1 MAPERPHG
9 RFLAGEAGDL
19 VGVSG
24 TTIGQ
29 WARRGYIRASRSTGD
44 PHVYSLEDVAEAWV
58 VHALLERGVGHAA
71 VRRTIAALGDDSP
84 WPLLGVPLATT
95 DGAAP
100 RVVLCSPDGVFALSG
115 RGWQR
120 LAVQPPIEA
129 LRPPGAIGILV
140 PGAGGEGATNGRRSS
155 STGASERAP

>member
-9 RFLAGEAGDL
+9 RFLAGEAGEL

-58 VHALLERGVGHAA
+58 VHALLERGIGRAE
-71 VRRTIAALGDDSP
+71 VRHTIAALGDDTP
-84 WPLLGVPLATT
+84 WPLLRAPLATT
-95 DGAAP
+95 DNNGAP
-100 RVVLCSPDGVFALSG
+100 RVVLCEADGVYALSG

-120 LAVQPPIEA
+120 LAVQPELRA
-129 LRPPGAIGILV
+129 LRAPALTTLAPSPARTAA
-140 PGAGGEGATNGRRSS
+140 PRPARRSARGRTS
-155 STGASERAP
+155 

>member
-19 VGVSG
+19 IGVSG

-58 VHALLERGVGHAA
+58 VHALIERGVGHCA
-71 VRRTIAALGDDSP
+71 RRGTIAALGDGGR
-84 WPLLGVPLATT
+84 WPLVTAPLATT
-95 DGAAP
+95 HDNGSV
-100 RVVLCSPDGVFALSG
+100 RVVLCAPDGAYALSG
-115 RGWQR
+115 RGWQEF
-120 LAVQPPIEA
+120 AVPPDLRP
-129 LRPPGAIGILV
+129 LRPPGLL
-140 PGAGGEGATNGRRSS
+140 GR
-155 STGASERAP
+155 

>member
-1 MAPERPHG
+1 MALERPHG
-9 RFLAGEAGDL
+9 RFLAGEAGEL

-71 VRRTIAALGDDSP
+71 VRRTIAALGGHSA
-84 WPLLGVPLATT
+84 WPLLAAPLATT
-95 DGAAP
+95 DHDGDGPP
-100 RVVLCSPDGVFALSG
+100 RVVLCEPDGAYALSG

-120 LAVQPPIEA
+120 LAVQPPLRA
-129 LRPPGAIGILV
+129 LRPPSALGLLA
-140 PGAGGEGATNGRRSS
+140 PNGR
-155 STGASERAP
+155 

>member
-1 MAPERPHG
+1 MADARRPHG
-9 RFLAGEAGDL
+9 RFLAGEAGEL

-58 VHALLERGVGHAA
+58 VHALLERGVGHAG
-71 VRRTIAALGDDSP
+71 VRRTIAALGDRGR
-84 WPLLGVPLATT
+84 WPLLTAPLATT
-95 DGAAP
+95 HDNGSV
-100 RVVLCSPDGVFALSG
+100 RVVLCAPDGPSALSG

-120 LAVQPPIEA
+120 LAVAPELRP
-129 LRPPGAIGILV
+129 LRPPSAMGVLGA
-140 PGAGGEGATNGRRSS
+140 
-155 STGASERAP
+155 

>member
-1 MAPERPHG
+1 MADARPHG

-24 TTIGQ
+24 TTIGH

-71 VRRTIAALGDDSP
+71 VRRTIAALEDLGA
-84 WPLLGVPLATT
+84 WPLIRAPLATT
-95 DGAAP
+95 DGNGAP
-100 RVVLCSPDGVFALSG
+100 RIVLCEPDGAYALSG

-120 LAVQPPIEA
+120 LAVQPELRA
-129 LRPPGAIGILV
+129 LRPPSLV
-140 PGAGGEGATNGRRSS
+140 SAAPSRR
-155 STGASERAP
+155 

>member
-1 MAPERPHG
+1 MAPARPHG

-71 VRRTIAALGDDSP
+71 VRRTIAALGDHGD

-95 DGAAP
+95 DGEAP
-100 RVVLCSPDGVFALSG
+100 RVVLCEPDGVYALSV

-120 LAVQPPIEA
+120 LAVQPPLRA

-140 PGAGGEGATNGRRSS
+140 ASGEVPAAANGR
-155 STGASERAP
+155 

>member
-1 MAPERPHG
+1 MAPQRPHG
-9 RFLAGEAGDL
+9 RFLAGEAGEL

-58 VHALLERGVGHAA
+58 VHALLERGVRHAM
-71 VRRTIAALGDDSP
+71 VRRTIDALDDHGD
-84 WPLLGVPLATT
+84 WPLLDVALATT
-95 DGAAP
+95 DGGAP
-100 RVVLCSPDGVFALSG
+100 GVVLCAPDGVYALSV

-120 LAVQPPIEA
+120 LAVKPPLRA
-129 LRPPGAIGILV
+129 LRPPGAIGLLV
-140 PGAGGEGATNGRRSS
+140 ASAGTPDATSGR
-155 STGASERAP
+155 

>member
-1 MAPERPHG
+1 MALERPHG
-9 RFLAGEAGDL
+9 RFLAGEAGEL

-58 VHALLERGVGHAA
+58 VHALLERGVGHAQ
-71 VRRTIAALGDDSP
+71 VRHTIAALDDAAP
-84 WPLLGVPLATT
+84 WPLLRAPLATT
-95 DGAAP
+95 ENNGAPRIVLCEADGAY
-100 RVVLCSPDGVFALSG
+100 ALEG

-120 LAVQPPIEA
+120 LAVQPELRA
-129 LRPPGAIGILV
+129 LRPPALTALA
-140 PGAGGEGATNGRRSS
+140 PSPPRTAAPPAARRS
-155 STGASERAP
+155 APTRTS